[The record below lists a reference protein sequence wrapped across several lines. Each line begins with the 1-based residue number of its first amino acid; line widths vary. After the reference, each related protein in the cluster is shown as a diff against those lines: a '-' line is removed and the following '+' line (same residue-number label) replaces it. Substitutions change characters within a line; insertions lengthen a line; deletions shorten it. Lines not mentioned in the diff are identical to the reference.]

1 MIKLIFN
8 RTTNLNFY
16 DLILVIKSVD
26 TKIFGAFYCIRTLYR
41 FSLFATITLIG
52 IWSKFIKLA
61 LIQLSPDNIVFYL
74 LPYGFKVIF
83 QCFKFSSYSFSNHFH
98 LFGVANFWRIID
110 CYRRFIRLLCAFLLW
125 IFKFQTL
132 SIQCNRITK
141 GNPELLFFRK
151 SDGFAIIQSYIAV

>member
-83 QCFKFSSYSFSNHFH
+83 NASNSVLIVSPIIFIF
-98 LFGVANFWRIID
+98 LGLLMFGSVP
-110 CYRRFIRLLCAFLLW
+110 L
-125 IFKFQTL
+125 
-132 SIQCNRITK
+132 
-141 GNPELLFFRK
+141 
-151 SDGFAIIQSYIAV
+151 IQSVCCLLSVYFFCFNLASKLFNFFSIFIHNYRVPYSK

>member
-61 LIQLSPDNIVFYL
+61 LIQLSPDNIVFKEYILIDTKL
-74 LPYGFKVIF
+74 L
-83 QCFKFSSYSFSNHFH
+83 
-98 LFGVANFWRIID
+98 L
-110 CYRRFIRLLCAFLLW
+110 
-125 IFKFQTL
+125 
-132 SIQCNRITK
+132 
-141 GNPELLFFRK
+141 
-151 SDGFAIIQSYIAV
+151 

>member
-98 LFGVANFWRIID
+98 LLSGRSEALLPLSPLRTVLDSFPSYGSSISKFNSHKLN
-110 CYRRFIRLLCAFLLW
+110 RLNS
-125 IFKFQTL
+125 L
-132 SIQCNRITK
+132 SLRSC
-141 GNPELLFFRK
+141 
-151 SDGFAIIQSYIAV
+151 S

>member
-98 LFGVANFWRIID
+98 LFGVVMFGSVP
-110 CYRRFIRLLCAFLLW
+110 L
-125 IFKFQTL
+125 
-132 SIQCNRITK
+132 
-141 GNPELLFFRK
+141 
-151 SDGFAIIQSYIAV
+151 IQSVCCLLSVYFFCFNLASKLFNFFSIFIHNYRVPYSK

>member
-98 LFGVANFWRIID
+98 LFGVANVRQRSACLVGLLFVIRI
-110 CYRRFIRLLCAFLLW
+110 
-125 IFKFQTL
+125 L
-132 SIQCNRITK
+132 SIQFVKN
-141 GNPELLFFRK
+141 
-151 SDGFAIIQSYIAV
+151 YI

>member
-1 MIKLIFN
+1 MI
-8 RTTNLNFY
+8 
-16 DLILVIKSVD
+16 
-26 TKIFGAFYCIRTLYR
+26 
-41 FSLFATITLIG
+41 
-52 IWSKFIKLA
+52 
-61 LIQLSPDNIVFYL
+61 IVFDFLRTDSILYIL
-74 LPYGFKVIF
+74 SIMI
-83 QCFKFSSYSFSNHFH
+83 YSNN
-98 LFGVANFWRIID
+98 VWRIID

>member
-52 IWSKFIKLA
+52 IWSKFINSPLYNSVLTTSSSICCLMVSKSFFNASNSVLIVSPIIFIFLGLLMFGSVP
-61 LIQLSPDNIVFYL
+61 LIQSVCCLLSVYFFCFNLASKLFNFFSIFIHNYRV
-74 LPYGFKVIF
+74 PYSK
-83 QCFKFSSYSFSNHFH
+83 
-98 LFGVANFWRIID
+98 
-110 CYRRFIRLLCAFLLW
+110 
-125 IFKFQTL
+125 
-132 SIQCNRITK
+132 
-141 GNPELLFFRK
+141 
-151 SDGFAIIQSYIAV
+151 

>member
-61 LIQLSPDNIVFYL
+61 LLQLSPDNIVFYL

-98 LFGVANFWRIID
+98 LFGVANVRQRSAYSIG
-110 CYRRFIRLLCAFLLW
+110 LLFVIGLFLL
-125 IFKFQTL
+125 FQSCL
-132 SIQCNRITK
+132 QVVQF
-141 GNPELLFFRK
+141 LF
-151 SDGFAIIQSYIAV
+151 DIHPQL

>member
-52 IWSKFIKLA
+52 IWSKFIKLT
-61 LIQLSPDNIVFYL
+61 LIQLSPANIVFYL

-83 QCFKFSSYSFSNHFH
+83 QCFKFNSYSFSNHFH
-98 LFGVANFWRIID
+98 LFGVANVRQLI
-110 CYRRFIRLLCAFLLW
+110 
-125 IFKFQTL
+125 
-132 SIQCNRITK
+132 
-141 GNPELLFFRK
+141 
-151 SDGFAIIQSYIAV
+151 AILGD

>member
-98 LFGVANFWRIID
+98 LFGVANGMQLAAVRWHR
-110 CYRRFIRLLCAFLLW
+110 CL
-125 IFKFQTL
+125 L
-132 SIQCNRITK
+132 SISLITIYIE
-141 GNPELLFFRK
+141 NVFFT
-151 SDGFAIIQSYIAV
+151 I